1 MATGGG
7 FSCLQESM
15 SVLGVPVMTKRSFM
29 ATERALGK
37 WWWEILED
45 SMKSAGE
52 EERRLA
58 MERGDFHQG
67 CLQSLSSLMVDGQSE
82 ATSTPTMLN
91 QE

>member
-45 SMKSAGE
+45 SLKSAGE
-52 EERRLA
+52 EES
-58 MERGDFHQG
+58 EIYGSFE
-67 CLQSLSSLMVDGQSE
+67 MVCVC
-82 ATSTPTMLN
+82 ACVCVCV
-91 QE
+91 